1 MSENEKGSTEI
12 VERIETPSAPISE
25 TSAFLAMIE
34 RAALNPAV
42 DVDKMMKLMD
52 MRDKFMERQAKVEF
66 DAALAIMQPQLPQVD
81 RNGRIVIYSKADR
94 EKSGGPTPNDRPQQ
108 STPYALW
115 EDINAAIGP
124 HLAEHGFALR
134 FGTGMSPDG
143 KITVTAT
150 LSHKG
155 GHREE
160 TTITL
165 QHDSSG
171 SKNPI
176 QAIGSSIAY
185 GKKYT
190 AGLLL
195 NITSRAPGDSDDD
208 GTKAGEPAVIDSEQ
222 VAIILDLIKRINKPT
237 AEKTFLD
244 YFKIG
249 AVFDLPAKDFDRAVK
264 ALEAKVAK

>member
-1 MSENEKGSTEI
+1 MNDQPRTEI
-12 VERIETPSAPISE
+12 AERIETSTAPVSE
-25 TSAFLAMIE
+25 TAAFLSMIE
-34 RAALNPAV
+34 RAAMNPDV

-52 MRDKFMERQAKVEF
+52 MRDKFMDRQAKVEF
-66 DAALAIMQPQLPQVD
+66 DAALAVLQPQLPQVD
-81 RNGRIVIYSKADR
+81 RNGRIVILSKADR
-94 EKSGGPTPNDRPQQ
+94 DAGRLDAKPQQ

-115 EDINAAIGP
+115 EDINTAIGP

-134 FGTGMSPDG
+134 FGTGTSPDG

-171 SKNPI
+171 SKNPV

-185 GKKYT
+185 GKRYT

-195 NITSRAPGDSDDD
+195 NITSRAPGETDDD
-208 GTKAGEPAVIDSEQ
+208 GQKAGSPTLIESDQA
-222 VAIILDLIKRINKPT
+222 AKLLDLIKRIDKPN
-237 AEKTFLD
+237 AAKTFLD
-244 YFKIG
+244 YFKIES
-249 AVFDLPAKDFDRAVK
+249 VFDLPAKDFDRAVK
-264 ALEAKVAK
+264 ALEAKVARS